1 MAKKPNLSQTRI
13 ETAKMFSMSY
23 LMVLISWVVR
33 GPGVGNFYCRDLGY
47 QVLVML
53 GNLYDKTL
61 NEGLNGV
68 SLKLLISKILAQK

>member
-1 MAKKPNLSQTRI
+1 M
-13 ETAKMFSMSY
+13 
-23 LMVLISWVVR
+23 
-33 GPGVGNFYCRDLGY
+33 GNFYCRDLAY

-68 SLKLLISKILAQK
+68 SLKTLISKILAQK